1 VDRKKLTLL
10 RPLLGVRRREIDA
23 YLEAR
28 RIPYRE
34 DASNKE
40 PFTPRNRLRSE
51 IIPLLQDLMTRDVIP
66 AIVRAAE
73 SSLEDQEAL
82 DELLLVLDLVDPQD
96 RLFLPKLRKL
106 PEALQRRALF
116 LYLKD
121 SGISDLS
128 RELIERCLTLIDPGS
143 PARVNLPG
151 GLHCCRRAGRILV
164 E

>member
-1 VDRKKLTLL
+1 
-10 RPLLGVRRREIDA
+10 
-23 YLEAR
+23 
-28 RIPYRE
+28 
-34 DASNKE
+34 
-40 PFTPRNRLRSE
+40 
-51 IIPLLQDLMTRDVIP
+51 MTRDVVP

-128 RELIERCLTLIDPGS
+128 RELIERCLTLIDPAS